1 MKPTN
6 SKSPPGV
13 SAVVVIPDA
22 AIAALLEA
30 MKQLLLNKAPAEA
43 DFALTEHLD
52 RKNLDFSLTSL
63 HEIDRYLICV
73 HDRAHE
79 VSGLPL
85 LSTIL
90 TIAMYVGEIIRREAP
105 AKRYEWVSV
114 GESSGSTGETT
125 IAYPDFGAV
134 RALRAR
140 DGDMCMPSRAVL
152 RVILR
157 GSKARSIQSF
167 ARGAMGVA
175 DLVSKPADT
184 RVREP

>member
-1 MKPTN
+1 MKSTEPRP
-6 SKSPPGV
+6 SPDASG
-13 SAVVVIPDA
+13 VVVIPDA
-22 AIAALLEA
+22 AIAAVLGA
-30 MKQLLLNKAPAEA
+30 MQQILLNEVPEEA

-52 RKNLDFSLTSL
+52 RKRLDFSLDSL
-63 HEIDRYLICV
+63 HEINRHLIYV

-85 LSTIL
+85 LSTIW

-125 IAYPDFGAV
+125 SAYPDCGAV
-134 RALRAR
+134 RGLRAR

-152 RVILR
+152 RLILR
-157 GSKARSIQSF
+157 GQQARSIYSF
-167 ARGAMGVA
+167 ALGAMGLA
-175 DLVSKPADT
+175 DLAHKPAGA